1 MKKRII
7 IVSTMISL
15 AMSIPAY
22 AGATHSYNVGT
33 DLGDI
38 DTTQEVIDVAGNLFY
53 AGYTPQIV
61 VSNIGKDTITEDW
74 LNSGVVYLAGH
85 GSTVGNDVL
94 WINNTTGLNYRVCNY
109 LLPSDST
116 GRNIEDINISNC
128 KLAIMAACY
137 SGVVCG
143 IADSFQE
150 SGADCSI
157 GWKDVVSNVTL
168 ARYNKIL
175 TSYLAQGMTIQ
186 NSIKGANADI
196 VDEEDINYDE
206 NVFDYQTYGSGVY
219 NSIKREMRSS
229 GLKEELI
236 EKNIITSNP
245 EDVEYVLD
253 TYTQINDCEIEY
265 VNGDDSQITAYI
277 TENVD
282 PNFDESLFE
291 KKEIKTISGDDS
303 DMIVTYRYKLGD
315 VVSDFGYNINITDF
329 KAISY
334 KKTGVSL
341 YDYNEPLLYSVEEI
355 KKDKLERFNA
365 KKANSTED
373 IVEQDISVKFDSKD
387 KKYVYYIDTVYETE
401 DGGIYSVRIEC

>member
-1 MKKRII
+1 MKKRVFLVSII
-7 IVSTMISL
+7 ISL
-15 AMSIPAY
+15 TMSIPAY
-22 AGATHSYNVGT
+22 AGTAHYY
-33 DLGDI
+33 I
-38 DTTQEVIDVAGNLFY
+38 A
-53 AGYTPQIV
+53 
-61 VSNIGKDTITEDW
+61 
-74 LNSGVVYLAGH
+74 
-85 GSTVGNDVL
+85 
-94 WINNTTGLNYRVCNY
+94 
-109 LLPSDST
+109 
-116 GRNIEDINISNC
+116 
-128 KLAIMAACY
+128 AI
-137 SGVVCG
+137 
-143 IADSFQE
+143 
-150 SGADCSI
+150 
-157 GWKDVVSNVTL
+157 
-168 ARYNKIL
+168 YNKIL
-175 TSYLAQGMTIQ
+175 TDYLVQGMTIQ
-186 NSIKGANADI
+186 NSIKRVI
-196 VDEEDINYDE
+196 
-206 NVFDYQTYGSGVY
+206 
-219 NSIKREMRSS
+219 MSS

-236 EKNIITSNP
+236 EKNIITYNP

-387 KKYVYYIDTVYETE
+387 KKYVYFIDTVYETE